1 MTSPFDNKKLTLMTK
16 TLPGGNFPPSLKADM
31 YNGNP
36 SLFVLTGNK
45 KGEGVTFVR
54 AGLEHKTAGLI
65 CQLVETLADAI
76 VNEYTTGTRH
86 EDSGKLTTI
95 TIECKSGKDRETV
108 SKVIIGKDPE
118 NRMFL
123 SILSVKDSSAPVIQ
137 FFFGADLFHP
147 VQINGSEKLTASISA
162 MAAKEWAM
170 RTREYWYVYS
180 ITNPHEPEQQ
190 QGGGGYNKGGYN
202 NNSGGGGGGY
212 NNGGNSGGNA
222 GGGYSQSNDSGLPW
236 DN

>member
-65 CQLVETLADAI
+65 CQLVETVADAI
-76 VNEYTTGTRH
+76 INEYTTGVRH
-86 EDSGKLTTI
+86 EDSGKPMTI

-108 SKVIIGKDPE
+108 SKVVIGRDVE
-118 NRMFL
+118 NKMFL
-123 SILSVKDSSAPVIQ
+123 SILSVKESAAPVVQ

-147 VQINGSEKLTASISA
+147 IQISGSDKLNASISA
-162 MAAKEWAM
+162 LAAKEWAV

-180 ITNPHEPEQQ
+180 ITNPHTPEPQQ
-190 QGGGGYNKGGYN
+190 GGGYNKGGYN
-202 NNSGGGGGGY
+202 NNQGGGGY
-212 NNGGNSGGNA
+212 NNQASNDNNWGGNA
-222 GGGYSQSNDSGLPW
+222 QAASGGSELPW
-236 DN
+236 ES